1 MTEIERIREQL
12 KRSHQG
18 EAWYGPS
25 ILEALEGISAEGA
38 ASRPLASAHSIFE
51 LVLHVVAWRNV
62 ARRRLEGERVDSL
75 PDKEDFPPVV
85 ASGEDAW
92 RQALDRLDRSY
103 ARLDEAISRLEESR
117 LEDSLPERGR
127 TYYSMLHGL
136 IQHDVYHAGQ
146 IALLRKAL

>member
-1 MTEIERIREQL
+1 MSEIERIREQL

-25 ILEALEGISAEGA
+25 VLEALEGISAEEA
-38 ASRPLASAHSIFE
+38 ASRPLASAHTIFE

-75 PDKEDFPPVV
+75 PDREYFPPVG
-85 ASGEDAW
+85 ASGDDAW
-92 RQALDRLDRSY
+92 KQALDRLDRSY
-103 ARLDEAISRLEESR
+103 ARLDEAISRFEENR

-136 IQHDVYHAGQ
+136 IQA
-146 IALLRKAL
+146 IKNRP